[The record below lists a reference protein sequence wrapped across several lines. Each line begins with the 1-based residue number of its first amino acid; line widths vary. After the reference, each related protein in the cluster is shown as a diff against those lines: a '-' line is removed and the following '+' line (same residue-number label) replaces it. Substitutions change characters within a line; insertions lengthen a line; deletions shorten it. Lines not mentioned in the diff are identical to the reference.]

1 MSHQTDILDVYQL
14 FEISTVAKKRSVL
27 SPRIFQIFSKTILLL
42 AVSGDYVRF
51 LLAPA
56 SLSLAMDI
64 AGVD

>member
-1 MSHQTDILDVYQL
+1 VKKALYV
-14 FEISTVAKKRSVL
+14 FTVAKKRSVL
-27 SPRIFQIFSKTILLL
+27 SPRIFQIFSKTFLLL

-56 SLSLAMDI
+56 FLSLAMDI

>member
-1 MSHQTDILDVYQL
+1 MRERAKKRSVEKTLC
-14 FEISTVAKKRSVL
+14 STVAKKRSVL